1 MLNRPWYGLIVAVA
15 LSFGVGCATKGNV
28 RDTISPVDTRVKE
41 VDAKTTANTTKI
53 GELETRVD
61 KDVSRLDERTVAN
74 EQKANEANEKAVQ
87 AGQRAGEAQSL
98 AEKGLARVGTV
109 EKSIVGIDRRFE
121 NLDNYKLVSDE
132 AILFTFN
139 SAELTDEAM
148 AQLDTAAS
156 KIGSMNHYVLEV
168 RGYTDTSGDAST
180 NLTLSRRRAD
190 AVVRYLTVVKE
201 IPLHR
206 IHVLG
211 AGSEAP
217 AADNKTRD
225 GRQQNRRVELKLY
238 VAGTDGA
245 NAANQVSTAQ
255 SL

>member
-1 MLNRPWYGLIVAVA
+1 MLNRPWYASSVVAVA
-15 LSFGVGCATKGNV
+15 LTFGVGCATKGYV
-28 RDTISPVDTRVKE
+28 RDTVSPVNTRVEE
-41 VDAKTTANTTKI
+41 VDGKTTANATKI

-61 KDVSRLDERTVAN
+61 KDVSRLDERTMAN

-87 AGQRAGEAQSL
+87 AGQKAAEAQGT
-98 AEKGLARVGTV
+98 AEKGLARVGSLEQSV
-109 EKSIVGIDRRFE
+109 NARFE
-121 NLDNYKLVSDE
+121 SLDNYKLVSDE
-132 AILFTFN
+132 AILFKFN

-156 KIGSMNHYVLEV
+156 KIGSMSHYVLEV
-168 RGYTDTSGDAST
+168 RGYTDTSGAAST
-180 NLTLSRRRAD
+180 NLALSRRRAD

-211 AGSEAP
+211 AGSESP
-217 AADNKTRD
+217 AADNKTRE
-225 GRQQNRRVELKLY
+225 GREQNRRVELKLY
-238 VAGTDGA
+238 VAGADGA
-245 NAANQVSTAQ
+245 SAAGGQVSTAQ

>member
-1 MLNRPWYGLIVAVA
+1 MLNRPWYAASIVAVA
-15 LSFGVGCATKGNV
+15 LTAGVGCASKGYV
-28 RDTISPVDTRVKE
+28 RDTVSPVSTRVGE
-41 VDAKTTANTTKI
+41 VETKSTANASKI

-87 AGQRAGEAQSL
+87 AGQKATEAQGL
-98 AEKGLARVGTV
+98 AEKGMARVGTLEQDV
-109 EKSIVGIDRRFE
+109 NRRFDGI
-121 NLDNYKLVSDE
+121 DNYKLVSDE
-132 AILFTFN
+132 AILFKFN
-139 SAELTDEAM
+139 SADLTDEAM

-168 RGYTDTSGDAST
+168 RGYTDTSGAATT
-180 NLTLSRRRAD
+180 NLALSRRRAE

-217 AADNKTRD
+217 AADNKTRE
-225 GRQQNRRVELKLY
+225 GREQNRRVELKLY
-238 VAGTDGA
+238 VAGAEGA
-245 NAANQVSTAQ
+245 SAAGNQVNTAQ

>member
-1 MLNRPWYGLIVAVA
+1 MLNRPWYAASIVAVA
-15 LSFGVGCATKGNV
+15 LTVGVGCASKGYV
-28 RDTISPVDTRVKE
+28 RDTVSPVSTRVGE
-41 VDAKTTANTTKI
+41 VETKSTANASKI

-87 AGQRAGEAQSL
+87 AGQKATEAQGL
-98 AEKGLARVGTV
+98 AEKGMARVGTLEQDV
-109 EKSIVGIDRRFE
+109 NRRFDGI
-121 NLDNYKLVSDE
+121 DNYKLVSDE
-132 AILFTFN
+132 AILFKFN
-139 SAELTDEAM
+139 SADLTDEAM

-168 RGYTDTSGDAST
+168 RGYTDTSGAATT
-180 NLTLSRRRAD
+180 NLSLSRRRAE

-217 AADNKTRD
+217 AADNKTRE
-225 GRQQNRRVELKLY
+225 GREQNRRVELKLY
-238 VAGTDGA
+238 VAGAEGA
-245 NAANQVSTAQ
+245 SAAGNQVNTAQ

>member
-1 MLNRPWYGLIVAVA
+1 MLNRPWYASIVAVA
-15 LSFGVGCATKGNV
+15 LTFGAGCATKGYV
-28 RDTISPVDTRVKE
+28 RDTVSPVSTRVDE
-41 VDAKTTANTTKI
+41 VDGKTTANATKI

-74 EQKANEANEKAVQ
+74 EQKANEANEKAEK
-87 AGQRAGEAQSL
+87 AGQRAAEAQGL
-98 AEKGLARVGTV
+98 AEKGMARVGTV
-109 EKSIVGIDRRFE
+109 EQSVQTIDRRIE

-132 AILFTFN
+132 AILFKFN

-180 NLTLSRRRAD
+180 NLALSRRRAE

-217 AADNKTRD
+217 AADNKTRA
-225 GRQQNRRVELKLY
+225 GREQNRRVELKLY
-238 VAGTDGA
+238 VAGADGA
-245 NAANQVSTAQ
+245 SAGNQVSTAQ
-255 SL
+255 TL